1 MSTLAETLAKHE
13 ITVAA
18 EFVPLSKSRNAKAVD
33 DRGNP
38 VLSLNWLVTIK
49 RAGRDVITSDY
60 MAGMA
65 HCPSFN
71 SKMPSAFGRPVR
83 FWQQAVCAWECENG
97 FVARYSHFGYSG
109 DFKKALFPA
118 PPIPGGEVGRMLGR
132 PIEPDPASVV
142 ACFVLDS
149 NVLDYA
155 TFEEWAGEYGYDPD
169 SRKGE
174 AIYRACMET
183 ALRMRAGLGEAVM
196 ADLREAAQDF

>member
-18 EFVPLSKSRNAKAVD
+18 EFVPLSKSRNAKTVD

-65 HCPSFN
+65 HCPSYN
-71 SKMPSAFGRPVR
+71 RKPPAAFDRPVR

-97 FVARYSHFGYSG
+97 FQAELKSYSR
-109 DFKKALFPA
+109 DFTRKQKPRSAGEIEGGKPREFFP
-118 PPIPGGEVGRMLGR
+118 IV
-132 PIEPDPASVV
+132 PDTESVV

-149 NVLDYA
+149 SVLDYP
-155 TFEEWAGEYGYDPD
+155 TYEEWAGDLGYDPD

-174 AIYRACMET
+174 AIYRACLEI
-183 ALRMRAGLGEAVM
+183 ALRMRAGLGETVM